1 MSLKPPKHSEM
12 KWPDK
17 RESRK
22 RKISLDYNL
31 IVTEGTKTE
40 PKYFYLSG
48 WNLFLK
54 EKSSNI
60 KSI

>member
-31 IVTEGTKTE
+31 IVTEGTKT
-40 PKYFYLSG
+40 L
-48 WNLFLK
+48 LFKLNYPVELPPRK
-54 EKSSNI
+54 EKNERN
-60 KSI
+60 

>member
-17 RESRK
+17 RESKK

-40 PKYFYLSG
+40 PQ
-48 WNLFLK
+48 
-54 EKSSNI
+54 
-60 KSI
+60 